1 MRLEITCQDRLGI
14 TQDVLDILVKH
25 HVDLKGIEIDA
36 GGKIFLSFPNIEFSE
51 FQHLMPEI
59 RKLSGV
65 QDVKTTPFMPIE
77 RERNQLIALLETL
90 PDPVFSID
98 SRGNLILCN
107 DAVSSSLEIPAEE
120 LYGSQIAD
128 LVKGFQF
135 GRWLEKKTIS
145 AETARVKF
153 IEQDYLA
160 DILPVFVPDANKS
173 QILAG
178 AVIMLKSEYR
188 LGQQYSTFHQSQ
200 EDSFTQ
206 FHSNSAVMKKTVKE
220 AKKLAESD
228 ANLMLF
234 GESGVGKTLLAKA
247 CHAAGKKSEGPFVL
261 LNCQQFSEE
270 VQEVL
275 PETDFND
282 IFRSKFAEAE
292 TGTLMLKDVDA
303 LPKSAQQV
311 LLSFLD
317 SSNDTKEGEEQHRR
331 FRLMSTTHNDVGQ
344 MVADNLFLETLF
356 YRLNELGLV
365 VPPLRERKQ
374 DIIALADSMIK
385 QQANKM
391 GRRPP
396 KLSKSCVD
404 FLMSYPWPGN
414 ARQMENVLLRAI
426 TVLEG
431 RELNKEHL
439 QLPSCASTVSYID
452 EDFEGTLDEEV
463 KRFEKELLRK
473 LYPSYPSTRQLAKKL
488 GLSHTAIANKLREYG
503 INRKTVKI

>member
-25 HVDLKGIEIDA
+25 NVDLKGIEIDA

-98 SRGNLILCN
+98 SKGSLILCN
-107 DAVSSSLEIPAEE
+107 DAVSSSLEMPAEE
-120 LYGSQIAD
+120 IYGSQISD

-135 GRWLEKKTIS
+135 NRWLEKKTIS
-145 AETARVKF
+145 AESARVKF

-160 DILPVFVPDANKS
+160 DILPVFVPDANKTR
-173 QILAG
+173 ILAG
-178 AVIMLKSEYR
+178 AVIMLKSEFR

-200 EDSFTQ
+200 DDSFNQ
-206 FHSNSAVMKKTVKE
+206 FHSNSTVMKKTIRE

-247 CHAAGKKSEGPFVL
+247 CHGAGKNSEGPFIV
-261 LNCQQFSEE
+261 LNCQQYSADVQGDSEYTDFKAVIGDKFSEAS
-270 VQEVL
+270 
-275 PETDFND
+275 N
-282 IFRSKFAEAE
+282 
-292 TGTLMLKDVDA
+292 GTLLLKDADA
-303 LPKSAQQV
+303 LPIQAQQV
-311 LLSFLD
+311 LLSMLESWLAQNED
-317 SSNDTKEGEEQHRR
+317 ESTQQP
-331 FRLMSTTHNDVGQ
+331 FRLMSTTHKDIGQ
-344 MVADNLFLETLF
+344 MVAEEQFLETLF

-374 DIIALADSMIK
+374 DIIALADTMIK

>member
-1 MRLEITCQDRLGI
+1 MRLEIVCQDRLGI

-25 HVDLKGIEIDA
+25 HVDLKGIEIDG

-98 SRGNLILCN
+98 SKGAIILCN
-107 DAVSSSLEIPAEE
+107 DAVSTSLEMPTNEI
-120 LYGSQIAD
+120 YGTQIGD
-128 LVKGFQF
+128 IVKGFQF
-135 GRWLEKKTIS
+135 GRWLEKKTIA

-160 DILPVFVPDANKS
+160 DVLPVFVPDANRG

-178 AVIMLKSEYR
+178 AVVMLKSEYR
-188 LGQQYSTFHQSQ
+188 LGQQYTVFHQSQ
-200 EDSFTQ
+200 DDSFNQ
-206 FHSNSAVMKKTVKE
+206 FTANSVVMKKTIKE
-220 AKKLAESD
+220 AKRLAESD
-228 ANLMLF
+228 GNILFF

-247 CHAAGKKSEGPFVL
+247 CHAAGKCSEGPFVV
-261 LNCQQFSEE
+261 LNCQQYSEE
-270 VQEVL
+270 L
-275 PETDFND
+275 ATGYSSDDFKLLLRN
-282 IFRSKFAEAE
+282 KFNEAS
-292 TGTLMLKDVDA
+292 GGSLLLKDVDA
-303 LPKSAQQV
+303 LPRIAQQV
-311 LLSFLD
+311 LLSMLD
-317 SSNDTKEGEEQHRR
+317 DNPRNDDSESELGC
-331 FRLMSTTHNDVGQ
+331 RLMSTTHNDLGQ
-344 MVADNLFLETLF
+344 MVIDGQFVETLF
-356 YRLNELGLV
+356 YRLNELGLL

-374 DIIALADSMIK
+374 DVVSLADSIIK
-385 QQANKM
+385 HQANKL

-404 FLMSYPWPGN
+404 FLMTYPWPGN
-414 ARQMENVLLRAI
+414 TRQMENVLLRAI

-431 RELNKEHL
+431 RELSKEHL
-439 QLPSCASTVSYID
+439 QLPSSASAVSYID
-452 EDFEGTLDEEV
+452 ENFEGTLDEEV

>member
-25 HVDLKGIEIDA
+25 NVDLKGIEIDEV
-36 GGKIFLSFPNIEFSE
+36 GKIYLSFPNIEFSE

-59 RKLSGV
+59 RKLAGV

-77 RERNQLIALLETL
+77 RERNQLTALLETL

-98 SRGNLILCN
+98 AKGAVILCN
-107 DAVSSSLEIPAEE
+107 DAVASSLETSVKAI
-120 LYGSQIAD
+120 YGEQIGE

-135 GRWLEKKTIS
+135 NRWLEKKTIT
-145 AETARVKF
+145 AESARVKF

-160 DILPVFVPDANKS
+160 DVLPVFVPDASKG

-178 AVIMLKSEYR
+178 AVVTLKSEFR

-200 EDSFTQ
+200 DDSFNQ
-206 FHSNSAVMKKTVKE
+206 FHTNSSVMKKVIKE

-228 ANLMLF
+228 ANLILF
-234 GESGVGKTLLAKA
+234 GESGVGKTTLAKS
-247 CHAAGKKSEGPFVL
+247 CHAASKYSDGPFVV

-270 VQEVL
+270 ESRARTPDEITHMLHDKFQE
-275 PETDFND
+275 
-282 IFRSKFAEAE
+282 AEA
-292 TGTLMLKDVDA
+292 GTIVLKDVDA
-303 LPKSAQQV
+303 LSRVAQQS
-311 LLSFLD
+311 LLALLD
-317 SSNDTKEGEEQHRR
+317 DVAAEVEDNNPLASC
-331 FRLMSTTHNDVGQ
+331 RLMSTTHKDLGQ
-344 MVADNLFLETLF
+344 MVADGTFLETLF
-356 YRLNELGLV
+356 YKLNELGLLM
-365 VPPLRERKQ
+365 PPLRDRKQ
-374 DIIALADSMIK
+374 DVVALADNMIR

-414 ARQMENVLLRAI
+414 ARQLENVLLRAL

-439 QLPSCASTVSYID
+439 QLPSGASAVSYID

-503 INRKTVKI
+503 INRKTVKV